1 VTAPAE
7 PPMARYS
14 DPLAPLGLHLGE
26 YSRPPLMPY
35 SWCDWCD
42 EKTPTDRC
50 LECDA
55 TRCAQCERC
64 HECQARDYDE
74 DYEDDPL

>member
-1 VTAPAE
+1 MTAPAE
-7 PPMARYS
+7 PPMARYPEGA
-14 DPLAPLGLHLGE
+14 DPFAV
-26 YSRPPLMPY
+26 RFTVY

-42 EKTPTDRC
+42 ESTPTDRC

-55 TRCAQCERC
+55 PRCAQCERC